1 VTHAARRGAP
11 AALIELAPDVDAL
24 TARLDAADY
33 LCDQGLA
40 TAIFLSLRLPQPLL
54 LEGEAGVGKTEAAR
68 ALAEAL
74 GTPLI
79 RLQCYEGMDSSE
91 ALYEWNYPRQLL
103 RIRLAEA
110 RGANLAEEDLFGRE
124 YLVRRP
130 VLEAIEHRGP
140 VPAVLL
146 VDELDRADP
155 DFEAFLLELLADA
168 AVTVP
173 ELGTIQASV
182 PPAVVLTSNRTRDL
196 HDALKR
202 RCLYH
207 WIDYPPPEREV
218 EIVRRRVPGTSPR
231 LAEDVVAAIGRLRA
245 ADVQKPPGIAEGI
258 DWVAALE
265 LLGAQRLDADAVG
278 RTLGAV
284 LKYRDDQ
291 DTLRVAGLESLVR
304 SST

>member
-1 VTHAARRGAP
+1 MSRARRGAG
-11 AALIELAPDVDAL
+11 AALAERVPDAAVLAAL
-24 TARLDAADY
+24 LDGADY
-33 LCDQGLA
+33 LADAPLA
-40 TAIFLSLRLPQPLL
+40 TAMFLSLRLPQPLL

-68 ALAEAL
+68 ALAAAL

-110 RGANLAEEDLFGRE
+110 SGDALAEEDLFGHE

-130 VLEAIEHRGP
+130 VLEAIEHAGP
-140 VPAVLL
+140 LPAVLL
-146 VDELDRADP
+146 VDELDRADH
-155 DFEAFLLELLADA
+155 DFEAFLLEVLADA

-173 ELGTIQASV
+173 ELGTIRAAV

-207 WIDYPPPEREV
+207 WIDYPPPDREV
-218 EIVRRRVPGTSPR
+218 EIIRRRVPGTAPG
-231 LAEDVVAAIGRLRA
+231 LAEDVIAALGRLRS
-245 ADVQKPPGIAEGI
+245 ADVQKPPGVAEGI

-265 LLGAQRLDADAVG
+265 LLGATRLDAAAADQ
-278 RTLGAV
+278 TLGSV
-284 LKYRDDQ
+284 LKYREDQ
-291 DTLRVAGLESLVR
+291 VTVRAAGLETLVR
-304 SST
+304 RAS